1 MYADVIVNISSENV
15 DKPYQYLVPEHLTEK
30 IRPGCP
36 VVIPF
41 GNRTI
46 NGYVI
51 NLSEKAQIDPAR
63 IKPITG
69 VAAKINPVDGR
80 MISLAWWIKD
90 RFGGTMNQA
99 LKTVIPSSKKIK
111 QLQMRTIEPTASK
124 EELSSLLAEAVRK
137 HYTAKERFLRELIDS
152 GKLDYS
158 LTTSKLNIS
167 AQVIS
172 KFEVDRVIRVV
183 SEVVYRNPF
192 SDLDRSGFVKNTL
205 NPAQQ
210 AIADEVKADIDARH
224 RRDYLIH
231 GVTGSGKT
239 EIYLDIIEHVIESG
253 RQVIMLIPEIALTY
267 QTVKRFY
274 MRFGD
279 RISVMNSKLSAGE
292 RYDQYLRAK
301 SGETDIVIGPRSAL
315 FTPFERLGLII
326 IDEEHEG
333 SYKAENVPAY
343 HAREV
348 AFKRGEE
355 ENAPVILGSATPSLE
370 AYTMARAGRIRLF
383 KLDSRAGGALMP
395 TVHVADMREELKKGN
410 RTVFSVK
417 LRELIEDRLRKG
429 EQAMLFLNRRGYSG
443 SVTCR
448 SCGHVIKC
456 PHCDISMTLHNTG
469 DLVCHYCGHSEQK
482 PDKCPKCGSPYISS
496 FGLGTQKVEEKLKDL
511 YPNARILRM
520 DADTTASKDSYE
532 KILSAFANEEADIL
546 IGTQMIVKGH
556 DFHKCTLV
564 GILMADMSLNAP
576 DFRAGERTFQLLTQA
591 SGRAGRGE
599 LAGDVVIQTY
609 NPDHYCIMRAANADY
624 EGFYDEEYGF
634 RKVMNYPP
642 ARCMLS
648 VLILSTTEEEAAD
661 TAQKVR
667 VKIDKYITEKSV
679 KGKTLQTKTIGPTD
693 APLAKARDI
702 YRKIIYIKAVDYSL
716 LVNIK
721 DMLDELA
728 SGLPETAALQFNF
741 D

>member
-15 DKPYQYLVPEHLTEK
+15 DKPYQYLVPEHLAEK
-30 IRPGCP
+30 IKPGCP

-51 NLSEKAQIDPAR
+51 DLSEKPQIDPAR

-69 VAAKINPVDGR
+69 IAAKINPVDGR

-111 QLQMRTIEPTASK
+111 QLEVRTIEPLASK
-124 EELSSLLAEAVRK
+124 EELVSLLGEAVRR
-137 HYTAKERFLRELIDS
+137 HYTAKERFLRELIEA

-158 LTTSKLNIS
+158 LTTSKLNIAS
-167 AQVIS
+167 SVIS
-172 KFEVDRVIRVV
+172 KFESDGVIRIR

-192 SDLDRSGFVKNTL
+192 SDIDRTGFVKNTL

-210 AIADEVKADIDARH
+210 AIADEVKADIDTGK

-239 EIYLDIIEHVIESG
+239 EIYLDIIEHVIASG

-279 RISVMNSKLSAGE
+279 RISVMNSKLSHGE
-292 RYDQYLRAK
+292 RYDQYMRAK
-301 SGETDIVIGPRSAL
+301 RGETDIVIGPRSAL

-333 SYKAENVPAY
+333 SYKAENVPSY

-348 AFKRGEE
+348 AFRRGED

-370 AYTMARAGRIRLF
+370 AYMMARAGRIRLF

-395 TVHVADMREELKKGN
+395 TVHVADMREELKNGN

-443 SVTCR
+443 SVSCR

-469 DLVCHYCGHSEQK
+469 KLVCHYCGYSEQK
-482 PDKCPKCGSPYISS
+482 PEKCPKCGSPYISS

-511 YPNARILRM
+511 YPSARILRM

-609 NPDHYCIMRAANADY
+609 DPENYCIEHAAKADY

-634 RKVMNYPP
+634 RQVMNYPP

-661 TAQKVR
+661 ISEKVR
-667 VKIDKYITEKSV
+667 KKIDGYKDGNAVNDKA
-679 KGKTLQTKTIGPTD
+679 LQIKTIGPAD

-702 YRKIIYIKAVDYSL
+702 YRKIIYIKAGDYSL
-716 LVNIK
+716 LVKIK
-721 DMLDELA
+721 DMLAEYAD
-728 SGLPETAALQFNF
+728 GLPATAALQFNF
-741 D
+741 N